1 MTEKDYYERYW
12 ENQFGSDQ
20 RNKCKK
26 FKEDSCR
33 WNESTLQVVLS
44 FCSGMLNGKV
54 LDAGCGDGF
63 FLNQLTFF
71 DEVKD
76 ITGIDISKKA
86 IEMALEKYPKSQ
98 FRQASLNK
106 IPFENA
112 SFDSIVMVEVI
123 EHLIDIDGTLEDLS
137 RVLKPGGLLLI
148 TTTDFNWLKAVII
161 AMFYFE
167 KYFYPTNPHIRFFTK
182 ATLAEVLLVHGFKV
196 IKYSWNG
203 SYLGLMPKGQMVL
216 ARKK

>member
-12 ENQFGSDQ
+12 RKPLGVDGQGFAEYPPEWSKSDLQ
-20 RNKCKK
+20 R
-26 FKEDSCR
+26 
-33 WNESTLQVVLS
+33 VLS
-44 FCSGMLNGKV
+44 FCGGMLKGKV

-63 FLNQLTFF
+63 FSNQLICF

-76 ITGIDISKKA
+76 ITGIDISEKA
-86 IEMALEKYPKSQ
+86 IEMALEKYPKTQ

-123 EHLIDIDGTLEDLS
+123 EHLVDIDGTLEDLS

-161 AMFYFE
+161 AMLYFE

-182 ATLAEVLLVHGFKV
+182 TTLAEVLLVHGFKV

-216 ARKK
+216 ARKKN